1 MRTVPLMSAW
11 AQDLMSTRQRKQSKW
26 KPLAVPA
33 VCLMLLGY
41 FAFHGVEGD
50 FGLFALKKLVERESA
65 LNAELKNLAA
75 DKERLEKRVA
85 LMRPESLDPDMIDE
99 KARQSLN
106 MAHRNDR
113 IIILTDSR

>member
-1 MRTVPLMSAW
+1 MVL
-11 AQDLMSTRQRKQSKW
+11 
-26 KPLAVPA
+26 PA
-33 VCLMLLGY
+33 VCLMVLGY

-50 FGLFALKKLVERESA
+50 YGLYALQKLKQRENSLNAKLAELASERE
-65 LNAELKNLAA
+65 
-75 DKERLEKRVA
+75 RMEKRVA

-113 IIILTDSR
+113 IIILSDGR